1 MARTSKSKNDPQ
13 PEVRHAEAITTVHK
27 YEPTVYDKPREGPA
41 LAKLHL
47 EESFHGDIEGDGI
60 VECLQVTNVDGS
72 ASLVGIERV
81 AGKIANREGTF
92 LLQVT
97 ATVKDKMMSAEWFVV
112 SESGTAQLAGLR
124 GKGGF
129 RAHLGQ
135 SGQVHLDYWF
145 E

>member
-1 MARTSKSKNDPQ
+1 MARNSKSKNDPH
-13 PEVRHAEAITTVHK
+13 EVKHAEAVTIVHK
-27 YEPTVYDKPREGPA
+27 YEPTVYDQPREGPA
-41 LAKLHL
+41 LAKIHL
-47 EESFHGDIEGDGI
+47 EESFHGDIEGNGI

-81 AGKIANREGTF
+81 AGKIASREGTF

-97 ATVKDKMMSAEWFVV
+97 ATVKEKTMSAEWFVV
-112 SESGTAQLAGLR
+112 PGSGTAQLAGLR

-129 RAHLGQ
+129 RAHLGE
-135 SGQVHLDYWF
+135 SGQVHLDYWL